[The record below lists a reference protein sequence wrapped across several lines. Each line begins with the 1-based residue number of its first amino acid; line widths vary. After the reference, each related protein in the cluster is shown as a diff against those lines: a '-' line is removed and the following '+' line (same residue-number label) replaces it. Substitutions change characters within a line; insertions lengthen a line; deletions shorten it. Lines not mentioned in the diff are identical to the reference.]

1 MATVDEIGT
10 LDPYEFE
17 SFVADVW
24 EAQGWDTE
32 VMQASGDAGI
42 DVIARRDTPVR
53 ETHVIQAKYYSEG
66 NKVGGPEIQQYAALK
81 QQLPEADAV
90 VVVTTSSFT
99 RAAKQRAE
107 ELNVKLINGAQL
119 KRLVER
125 LDTGSPETIPATPHN
140 SLDDD
145 HGESQPNVLFEVA
158 YLSAG
163 VAIVVG
169 EFLLANFVEVFKLI
183 LMSYIALKFVDVL
196 VFDVPII

>member
-81 QQLPEADAV
+81 QQVPEADAV
-90 VVVTTSSFT
+90 IVVTTSSFT

-107 ELNVKLINGAQL
+107 ELNVKLINGPEL
-119 KRLVER
+119 KRLAKR
-125 LDTGSPETIPATPHN
+125 LEMGRTETIPTTPHD
-140 SLDDD
+140 SIDDD
-145 HGESQPNVLFEVA
+145 DEESQSNVLLEVA
-158 YLSAG
+158 YLSVG

-169 EFLLANFVEVFKLI
+169 EFLLVNIEEVFKFI
-183 LMSYIALKFVDVL
+183 VISYVALKFVDVL
-196 VFDVPII
+196 VFNIPLI